1 MKHHTVGAMFAAPL
15 HRILQFRYSVPK
27 GATMPKIVGIITPN
41 RGAMHTRAVF
51 HAANAACFAMAM
63 AICLLF
69 ALHPQL
75 AHAADTSSEPAN
87 IAALRASQVHT
98 AADLR
103 LQAIKLRNTVGN
115 PKHQAWAALAL
126 AEFENDLEN
135 ADAAIAMLDIAERE
149 ADALN
154 LPDLKFLA
162 LSVRSTVLVN
172 RGRSEE
178 TDLVLKQMKTMIDT
192 APNADPNWRAQWLH
206 ERGVLERKLGNF
218 DVSLDFFQQSL
229 NAYRALKDP
238 SNMARELNSIG
249 VIHGRTGKFSDAVL
263 SHTEALKLS
272 RGQGDRGETAR
283 GLRMIGVLYRNLDD
297 EELGSESLLEALAYV
312 EERNVREAITLH
324 GELSKSLTLLDRM
337 KEAEFHALKAVE
349 LSKRTGSPPNRVN
362 SFARM
367 AELKLA
373 QGKVD
378 DADYWTKLGFELFND
393 VAIRDQTLLLFTQ
406 AKVSAAR
413 NQSVEALLQAQNTL
427 LNVRKIGDRIL
438 ERAVLDL
445 LAEQQL
451 KVGDAA
457 NAYITRKQ
465 HQALDKE
472 LSIDMAARK
481 ISSLE
486 GRLEKERTEAER
498 TMLERDNAVQ
508 ALTLG
513 KQRNMGIA
521 LLAGLAVLLLMAS
534 LLYWRYKSVKR
545 SQLEIRASRDQLA
558 KMHTSL
564 IDSSAELER
573 VALTDSL
580 TGLSNRRALAHNL
593 QLFLSRASER
603 RMVAVLLL
611 DMDYFKQINDKY
623 GHLAGDAVLREVA
636 NRLIR
641 AVPEQAIIGRWG
653 GEEFILLFE
662 RSSLDNAAAVA
673 ERVRLALAEPVPYA
687 TSSIPISVSI
697 GVASNNT
704 LDTPATDTLL
714 AAADDALYRAKHMGR
729 NRVEIAGA

>member
-1 MKHHTVGAMFAAPL
+1 
-15 HRILQFRYSVPK
+15 
-27 GATMPKIVGIITPN
+27 
-41 RGAMHTRAVF
+41 MHARAVTASVKSARLT
-51 HAANAACFAMAM
+51 AALALS
-63 AICLLF
+63 LLF
-69 ALHPQL
+69 TLSPLPAP
-75 AHAADTSSEPAN
+75 AADASSEPAD
-87 IAALRASQVHT
+87 IAALRASQVRS

-103 LQAIKLRNTVGN
+103 LQALALRDITTDRR
-115 PKHQAWAALAL
+115 HRAWAALAL

-135 ADAAIAMLDIAERE
+135 ADASLALLDEAQRE
-149 ADALN
+149 AEALQ

-162 LSVRSTVLVN
+162 LGMRSVVLVN

-178 TDLVLKQMKTMIDT
+178 TEAVLKQMKAMID
-192 APNADPNWRAQWLH
+192 ADSRADPGWRARWLH

-218 DVSLDFFQQSL
+218 DASLDFFRQAL
-229 NAYRALKDP
+229 NVYRRQKDP
-238 SNMARELNSIG
+238 VNMARELNSIG
-249 VIHGRTGKFSDAVL
+249 VILGRTGQFSDAVMA
-263 SHTEALKLS
+263 HTEALELS

-283 GLRMIGVLYRNLDD
+283 GLRMLGVLYRNLDD
-297 EELGSESLLEALAYV
+297 EELGSEALLEALSYV
-312 EERNVREAITLH
+312 EERNVREAIVLH

-337 KEAEFHALKAVE
+337 TEAESHALKAVA
-349 LSKRTGSPPNRVN
+349 LSKRSGSPPNRVN

-378 DADYWTKLGFELFND
+378 EADQWTRLGFELFND

-413 NQSVEALLQAQNTL
+413 DRSAEALQQAQDTL
-427 LNVRKIGDRIL
+427 VNARKIGDRIL

-457 NAYITRKQ
+457 SAYDTRKQ

-481 ISSLE
+481 ISNLE
-486 GRLEKERTEAER
+486 GRLEQERIEAER
-498 TMLERDNAVQ
+498 AMLERDNAVQ
-508 ALTLG
+508 ALTLNR
-513 KQRNMGIA
+513 QRIVGIA
-521 LLAGLAVLLLMAS
+521 LLAGLAVLLLIAS

-545 SQLEIRASRDQLA
+545 SQVEIRASRDQLA
-558 KMHTSL
+558 QMHTSL
-564 IDSSAELER
+564 VDSSAELER

-580 TGLSNRRALAHNL
+580 TGLGNRRALTNTMRR
-593 QLFLSRASER
+593 FLGRGGAER
-603 RMVAVLLL
+603 RAVGVLLL
-611 DMDYFKQINDKY
+611 DLDYFKQINDRY

-636 NRLIR
+636 DRLIR

-662 RSSLDNAAAVA
+662 RIDLAEAQTIA
-673 ERVRLALAEPVPYA
+673 ERVRAGLADQPVRFESA
-687 TSSIPISVSI
+687 NIPISASI
-697 GVASNNT
+697 GVASNRG
-704 LDTPATDTLL
+704 LDTHDIDTLL
-714 AAADDALYRAKHMGR
+714 AAADTALYHAKHMGR
-729 NRVEIAGA
+729 NRVEVAGD